1 MNLILASTSPYR
13 RRLLGRLK
21 LPFDCIDPAVE
32 ESIRDGESPQVRACR
47 LATEKALSVAETL
60 QNEAIVIGS
69 DQVACLG
76 TQILHKPGTPE
87 AAEQQL
93 AASSGQT
100 VQFWTAVSLW
110 TSPGETLTQRVVPC
124 EVKMRALST
133 DEISRYVALDQPLD
147 CAGSFKWE
155 SLGITLFEAMRTADP
170 TALEGLPLIALS
182 ELLREAGVSLPLAA
196 QPAQPAQH

>member
-13 RRLLGRLK
+13 RRLLERLR
-21 LPFDCIDPAVE
+21 LPFTCVDPTVE
-32 ESIRDGESPQVRACR
+32 ESIRDGESPQERACR
-47 LATEKALSVAETL
+47 LATEKALSVAATL
-60 QNEAIVIGS
+60 QDGAIVIGS
-69 DQVACLG
+69 DQVACVG

-100 VQFWTAVSLW
+100 VQFWTAVSVW
-110 TSPGETLTQRVVPC
+110 TSPGKPPTQRVVPC
-124 EVKMRALST
+124 EVKMRILSN

-155 SLGITLFEAMRTADP
+155 SLGITLFEAMRTEDP
-170 TALEGLPLIALS
+170 TALELSLI
-182 ELLREAGVSLPLAA
+182 
-196 QPAQPAQH
+196 HI

>member
-13 RRLLGRLK
+13 RRLLERLR
-21 LPFDCIDPAVE
+21 LPFTCIDPAVE
-32 ESIRDGESPQVRACR
+32 ESIGDGESPQARACR

-60 QNEAIVIGS
+60 EGEAIVIGS

-76 TQILHKPGTPE
+76 NQILHKPGTPE

-100 VQFWTAVSLW
+100 VQFWTAVSVW
-110 TSPGETLTQRVVPC
+110 TSPEEPPTQRVVPC
-124 EVKMRALST
+124 EVKMRILSD

-155 SLGITLFEAMRTADP
+155 SLGITLFEAMRTEDP

-182 ELLREAGVSLPLAA
+182 ELMREADVSLPLVA
-196 QPAQPAQH
+196 QPAQN

>member
-13 RRLLGRLK
+13 RRLLERLR
-21 LPFDCIDPAVE
+21 LPFTCIDPEIE
-32 ESIRDGESPQVRACR
+32 ESLQDGESPRARACR
-47 LATEKALSVAETL
+47 LATEKALLAAETL
-60 QNEAIVIGS
+60 QDEAIVIGS

-76 TQILHKPGTPE
+76 SEILHKPGAPE
-87 AAEQQL
+87 AAIAQL
-93 AASSGQT
+93 TASSGQT
-100 VQFWTAVSLW
+100 VQFWTGVSLW
-110 TSPGETLTQRVVPC
+110 TSPGEAPTQRVVPC
-124 EVKMRALST
+124 EVKIRELNA

-155 SLGITLFEAMRTADP
+155 SLGITLFEAMRTDDP

-196 QPAQPAQH
+196 QSAQH

>member
-13 RRLLGRLK
+13 RRLLERLR
-21 LPFDCIDPAVE
+21 LPFTCIDPAIE
-32 ESIRDGESPQVRACR
+32 ESMRDGESPRARACR

-60 QNEAIVIGS
+60 QGEAIVIGS

-87 AAEQQL
+87 LAEQQL

-196 QPAQPAQH
+196 QPAQN

>member
-13 RRLLGRLK
+13 RRLLERLR
-21 LPFDCIDPAVE
+21 LPFTCIDPEIE
-32 ESIRDGESPQVRACR
+32 ESLQDGESPSARACR
-47 LATEKALSVAETL
+47 LATEKALLAAETL
-60 QNEAIVIGS
+60 QDEAIVIGS

-76 TQILHKPGTPE
+76 SEILHKPGAPE
-87 AAEQQL
+87 AAIAQRT
-93 AASSGQT
+93 ASSGQT
-100 VQFWTAVSLW
+100 VQFWTGVSLW
-110 TSPGETLTQRVVPC
+110 TSPGEAPTQRVVPC
-124 EVKMRALST
+124 EVKIRELNA

-155 SLGITLFEAMRTADP
+155 SLGITLFEAMRTDDP

-196 QPAQPAQH
+196 QSAQH

>member
-13 RRLLGRLK
+13 RRLLERLRI
-21 LPFDCIDPAVE
+21 PFTCIDPEIE
-32 ESIRDGESPQVRACR
+32 ESLQDGESPQARACR
-47 LATEKALSVAETL
+47 LAREKALSAAETL
-60 QNEAIVIGS
+60 QDEALVIGS

-76 TQILHKPGTPE
+76 TQILHKSGTVE
-87 AAEQQL
+87 VAEQQL

-110 TSPGETLTQRVVPC
+110 TGPGETHTQRVVPC
-124 EVKMRALST
+124 EVKMRTLST

-155 SLGITLFEAMRTADP
+155 SLGITLFEAIRTDDP

-182 ELLREAGVSLPLAA
+182 ELLREAGVSLPLVA
-196 QPAQPAQH
+196 QSAQH